1 MFDRHRII
9 KIMEYKG
16 LTKYGLSKLS
26 GISQTTIG
34 DILGGKKVSP
44 KVDTLERIAK
54 ALEVPVT
61 SFFVE
66 DNMQEIEDTFKELS
80 DENRIFFSEYEKLNP
95 KAKKQMYQILKTF
108 NEETEE
114 EIVKKVCLWGK
125 I

>member
-80 DENRIFFSEYEKLNP
+80 NENRIFFSEYEKLNP

-114 EIVKKVCLWGK
+114 
-125 I
+125 